1 MTNSRPGPHRWGV
14 FLQALMALLI
24 GALIAGCQSPR
35 QALQQLADEHG
46 RQLQILPGQ
55 PFGLAAL
62 LPNHV
67 PPAGRLRVY
76 LEGDGHAWASATQPS
91 LDPSPRKLLVP
102 RLAIDDPT
110 PNAYLARPCQFVTSA
125 GCKTA
130 LWTDR
135 RFSQEV
141 VTSLSQALDLLKQR
155 YGNPSF
161 ELVGYS
167 GGAALALL
175 LAAQRDDVT
184 QVQTLAGNLSPRLWA
199 HTHHLTPL
207 AGSLDP
213 LDYPRRLAGIPQ
225 RHFSGTLDEV
235 VPTALAQAYR
245 ERLRSGVCNRVV
257 VVEGVSHEA
266 GWDKVWRLWRDRGLD
281 RSGEC
286 AD

>member
-1 MTNSRPGPHRWGV
+1 MTNSRPGPYRWGV
-14 FLQALMALLI
+14 FFQALMALLI

-55 PFGLAAL
+55 PFALAAL

-91 LDPSPRKLLVP
+91 LDLSPRKLLVL

-110 PNAYLARPCQFVTSA
+110 PNAYLARPCQFVTSP
-125 GCKTA
+125 GCRTA

-155 YGNPSF
+155 YGNQSF

-184 QVQTLAGNLSPRLWA
+184 QVQTLAGNLSTRLWA
-199 HTHHLTPL
+199 HIQHLTPL

-257 VVEGVSHEA
+257 VVEGVSHKA
-266 GWDKVWRLWRDRGLD
+266 GWDRVWRLWRDRGLD

>member
-1 MTNSRPGPHRWGV
+1 MTNSRPGPYRWGV
-14 FLQALMALLI
+14 FFQALMALLI

-55 PFGLAAL
+55 PFALAAL

-67 PPAGRLRVY
+67 PPASRLRVY
-76 LEGDGHAWASATQPS
+76 LEGDGHAWATATQPS

-110 PNAYLARPCQFVTSA
+110 PNAYLARPCQFVTSP

-199 HTHHLTPL
+199 HTQHLTPL

-266 GWDKVWRLWRDRGLD
+266 GWDRVWRLWRDRGLD

>member
-1 MTNSRPGPHRWGV
+1 MTNSRPGPYRWGV
-14 FLQALMALLI
+14 FFQALMALLI

-55 PFGLAAL
+55 PFALAAL

-91 LDPSPRKLLVP
+91 LDPSPRKLLVL

-110 PNAYLARPCQFVTSA
+110 PNAYLARPCQFVTSP
-125 GCKTA
+125 GCRTA

-155 YGNPSF
+155 YGNQSF

-184 QVQTLAGNLSPRLWA
+184 QVQTLAGNLSTRLWA
-199 HTHHLTPL
+199 HIQHLTPL

-245 ERLRSGVCNRVV
+245 ERLRSGVCNQVV

>member
-1 MTNSRPGPHRWGV
+1 MSSAIPGPHRWGV
-14 FLQALMALLI
+14 CLQALMILLI
-24 GALIAGCQSPR
+24 SALIAGCQSPR

-55 PFGLAAL
+55 SFALAAL
-62 LPNHV
+62 LPTNV
-67 PPAGRLRVY
+67 PSASRLRVY
-76 LEGDGHAWASATQPS
+76 LEGDGHAWATATQPS

-110 PNAYLARPCQFVTSA
+110 PNAYLARPCQFVTSP

-130 LWTDR
+130 LWTDQ
-135 RFSQEV
+135 RFSQDV
-141 VTSLSQALDLLKQR
+141 VTRLSQALDLLKQR
-155 YGNPSF
+155 YGNLSF
-161 ELVGYS
+161 ELIGYS

-199 HTHHLTPL
+199 HTQHLTPL

-266 GWDKVWRLWRDRGLD
+266 GWGRVWRLWRDRGLD
-281 RSGEC
+281 WSGEC

>member
-1 MTNSRPGPHRWGV
+1 MTNSRPGPYRWGV
-14 FLQALMALLI
+14 FFQALMALLI

-67 PPAGRLRVY
+67 PSASRLRVY
-76 LEGDGHAWASATQPS
+76 LEGDGHAWATATQPS

-110 PNAYLARPCQFVTSA
+110 PNAYLARPCQFVTSP

-130 LWTDR
+130 LWTDQ
-135 RFSQEV
+135 RFSQDV
-141 VTSLSQALDLLKQR
+141 VTRLSQALDLLKQR
-155 YGNPSF
+155 YGNLSF
-161 ELVGYS
+161 ELIGYS

-184 QVQTLAGNLSPRLWA
+184 QVQTLAGNISPRLWA
-199 HTHHLTPL
+199 HTQHLTPL

-266 GWDKVWRLWRDRGLD
+266 GWDRVWRLWRDRGLD
-281 RSGEC
+281 WSGEC

>member
-1 MTNSRPGPHRWGV
+1 MI
-14 FLQALMALLI
+14 LLI
-24 GALIAGCQSPR
+24 SALIAGCQSPR

-55 PFGLAAL
+55 SFALAAL
-62 LPNHV
+62 LPTNV

-76 LEGDGHAWASATQPS
+76 LEGDGHAWATATQPS

-110 PNAYLARPCQFVTSA
+110 PNAYLARPCQFVTSP

-130 LWTDR
+130 LWTDQ

-141 VTSLSQALDLLKQR
+141 VTRLSQALDLLKQR
-155 YGNPSF
+155 YGNQSF

-199 HTHHLTPL
+199 HTQHLTPL

-266 GWDKVWRLWRDRGLD
+266 GWDRVWRLWRDRGLD

>member
-1 MTNSRPGPHRWGV
+1 MTNSRPGPYRWGV
-14 FLQALMALLI
+14 FFQALMALLI

-110 PNAYLARPCQFVTSA
+110 PNAYLARPCQFVTSP

-141 VTSLSQALDLLKQR
+141 VTNLSQALDLLKQR

-199 HTHHLTPL
+199 HTQHLTPL

-213 LDYPRRLAGIPQ
+213 LDHPRRLAGIPQ
-225 RHFSGTLDEV
+225 RHFSGALDEV

-266 GWDKVWRLWRDRGLD
+266 GWDRVWRLWRDRGLD

>member
-1 MTNSRPGPHRWGV
+1 MTNSRPGPYRWGV
-14 FLQALMALLI
+14 FFQALMALLI

-55 PFGLAAL
+55 PFALAAL

-91 LDPSPRKLLVP
+91 LDPSPRKLLVL

-110 PNAYLARPCQFVTSA
+110 PNAYLARPCQFVTSP
-125 GCKTA
+125 GCRTA

-141 VTSLSQALDLLKQR
+141 VTSLSQGLDFLKER

-161 ELVGYS
+161 ELIGYS

-199 HTHHLTPL
+199 HTQHLTPL

-266 GWDKVWRLWRDRGLD
+266 GWDRVWRLWRDRGLD

>member
-1 MTNSRPGPHRWGV
+1 MTNSRPGPYRWGV
-14 FLQALMALLI
+14 FFQALMALLI

-76 LEGDGHAWASATQPS
+76 LEGDGHAWATATQPS

-125 GCKTA
+125 GCKTE

-141 VTSLSQALDLLKQR
+141 VTRLSQALDLLKQR

-245 ERLRSGVCNRVV
+245 ERLRSGVCNQVV

-266 GWDKVWRLWRDRGLD
+266 GWDRVWRLWRDRGLD

>member
-1 MTNSRPGPHRWGV
+1 MTNSRPGPYRWGV
-14 FLQALMALLI
+14 FFQALMALLI

-55 PFGLAAL
+55 PFALAAL

-67 PPAGRLRVY
+67 PPASRLRVY
-76 LEGDGHAWASATQPS
+76 LEGDGHAWATATQPS

-110 PNAYLARPCQFVTSA
+110 PNAYLARPCQFVTSP

-155 YGNPSF
+155 YGNQSF

-199 HTHHLTPL
+199 HTQHLTPL

-245 ERLRSGVCNRVV
+245 ERLRSGVCSRVV
-257 VVEGVSHEA
+257 LVEGVSHEA
-266 GWDKVWRLWRDRGLD
+266 GWDRVWRLWRDRGLD

>member
-1 MTNSRPGPHRWGV
+1 MTNSRPGPYRWGV

-35 QALQQLADEHG
+35 QALQRLADEHG

-55 PFGLAAL
+55 PFALAAL

-76 LEGDGHAWASATQPS
+76 LEGDGHAWASATQPG

-110 PNAYLARPCQFVTSA
+110 PNAYLARPCQFVTSP

-141 VTSLSQALDLLKQR
+141 VTNLSQALDFLKQR

-199 HTHHLTPL
+199 HTQHLTPL

-225 RHFSGTLDEV
+225 RHFSGALDEV

-266 GWDKVWRLWRDRGLD
+266 GWDRVWRLWRDRGLD

>member
-1 MTNSRPGPHRWGV
+1 MTNSRPGPYRWGV
-14 FLQALMALLI
+14 FFQALMALLI

-110 PNAYLARPCQFVTSA
+110 PNAYLARPCQFVTSP

-141 VTSLSQALDLLKQR
+141 VSSLSQALDLLKQR

-199 HTHHLTPL
+199 HAQNLSPLT
-207 AGSLDP
+207 GSLDP
-213 LDYPRRLAGIPQ
+213 LDYSRRLAGIPQ

-245 ERLRSGVCNRVV
+245 ERLRSGVCDRLIVI
-257 VVEGVSHEA
+257 EGVSHEA
-266 GWDKVWRLWRDRGLD
+266 GWDGVWRLWRDRGLD
-281 RSGEC
+281 WSGEC
-286 AD
+286 TD

>member
-1 MTNSRPGPHRWGV
+1 MTNSRPGPYRWGV

-76 LEGDGHAWASATQPS
+76 LEGDGHAWATATQPS

-110 PNAYLARPCQFVTSA
+110 PNAYLARPCQFVTSP

-141 VTSLSQALDLLKQR
+141 VTNLSQALDFLKQR

-199 HTHHLTPL
+199 HTQHLTPL

-225 RHFSGTLDEV
+225 RHFSGALDEV

-266 GWDKVWRLWRDRGLD
+266 GWDRVWRLWRDRGLD

>member
-1 MTNSRPGPHRWGV
+1 MTNSRPGPYRWGV
-14 FLQALMALLI
+14 FFQALMALLI
-24 GALIAGCQSPR
+24 GTLIAGCQSPR

-67 PPAGRLRVY
+67 SPAGRLRVY
-76 LEGDGHAWASATQPS
+76 LEGDGHAWATATQPS
-91 LDPSPRKLLVP
+91 IDPSPRKLLMP

-110 PNAYLARPCQFVTSA
+110 PNAYLARPCQFVTSP
-125 GCKTA
+125 GCRTA

-141 VTSLSQALDLLKQR
+141 VTSLSQGLDFLKER

-161 ELVGYS
+161 ELIGYS

-199 HTHHLTPL
+199 HTQHLTPL

-266 GWDKVWRLWRDRGLD
+266 GWDRVWRLWRDRGLD